1 MIDLYKPH
9 FEISRT
15 TSEITLLV
23 FRAGLENAA
32 NFLPLFLERIFA
44 LGSKMRRIF
53 SLCFSEITLET
64 SRNDAQIF
72 ERNFVESSQ
81 GQRTKFAHFA
91 LITFS
96 QYCIYIHST
105 LKVVHSSLSLSL
117 SLYIYIYIDNSL
129 HLARKHAQIFVR
141 RHYLFQEANSFLR
154 EKLEENCELPDFRT
168 DFASVKRICLGIKYN
183 ISVKGKH
190 TFLIVW
196 IQVVDTIYKQL
207 TIKNVHSV

>member
-9 FEISRT
+9 YEISRT

-23 FRAGLENAA
+23 FGAGLENAG

-64 SRNDAQIF
+64 SRNDARIF

-96 QYCIYIHST
+96 QYCNNGIPNFDKWKKITTYFT
-105 LKVVHSSLSLSL
+105 KK
-117 SLYIYIYIDNSL
+117 Y
-129 HLARKHAQIFVR
+129 
-141 RHYLFQEANSFLR
+141 EG
-154 EKLEENCELPDFRT
+154 T
-168 DFASVKRICLGIKYN
+168 IKYYLKEITSN
-183 ISVKGKH
+183 A
-190 TFLIVW
+190 
-196 IQVVDTIYKQL
+196 
-207 TIKNVHSV
+207 

>member
-9 FEISRT
+9 YEISRT

-23 FRAGLENAA
+23 FHAGLENAV

-44 LGSKMRRIF
+44 LVSKMRRIF

-64 SRNDAQIF
+64 SRNDARIF

-96 QYCIYIHST
+96 QYCT
-105 LKVVHSSLSLSL
+105 GSSSFICIS
-117 SLYIYIYIDNSL
+117 DN
-129 HLARKHAQIFVR
+129 IFWSDEGGP
-141 RHYLFQEANSFLR
+141 FN
-154 EKLEENCELPDFRT
+154 N
-168 DFASVKRICLGIKYN
+168 
-183 ISVKGKH
+183 
-190 TFLIVW
+190 
-196 IQVVDTIYKQL
+196 
-207 TIKNVHSV
+207 